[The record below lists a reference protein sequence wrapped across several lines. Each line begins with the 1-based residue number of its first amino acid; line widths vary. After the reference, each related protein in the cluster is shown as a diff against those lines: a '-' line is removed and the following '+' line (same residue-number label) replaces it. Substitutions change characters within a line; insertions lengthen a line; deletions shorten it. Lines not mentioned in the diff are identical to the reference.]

1 MRGKSGF
8 LRRICLP
15 HPLLRSRAGE
25 RAIGKSLNTGAR
37 ASAAGNNVSLVLHP
51 AICYNPSRNNRRR
64 YRFNHGICK
73 EKKMHPTVLRRIGI
87 LTGVVLGLVVLF
99 AIGWLVYSRCFAFV
113 PDRGGMEATCFL
125 LKVTP
130 YTGGTDEFGNP
141 VGSGEGESRE
151 YEISGGD
158 RFYEDC
164 GGTLVHNPGES
175 DLARLAG
182 LSFQVLSLDA
192 DRVTLLVDQEER
204 TVMYGEEFV
213 IPSLLIVSDGASTS
227 YRMTIT
233 P

>member
-1 MRGKSGF
+1 MQQ
-8 LRRICLP
+8 
-15 HPLLRSRAGE
+15 
-25 RAIGKSLNTGAR
+25 
-37 ASAAGNNVSLVLHP
+37 
-51 AICYNPSRNNRRR
+51 
-64 YRFNHGICK
+64 
-73 EKKMHPTVLRRIGI
+73 TVLRK
-87 LTGVVLGLVVLF
+87 LGLLIAALFGLVALF
-99 AIGWLVYSRCFAFV
+99 AIGSLVYYRYFAFV

-164 GGTLVHNPGES
+164 GGTLVQNPGES
-175 DLARLAG
+175 DLARLAD

-192 DRVTLLVDQEER
+192 DRVTLLVDQQKR

-213 IPSLLIVSDGASTS
+213 IPSLLVVSDGASTS
-227 YRMTIT
+227 YRMWIT